1 MDGLEGWRRKIDE
14 IDRELMDLFERR
26 MALVANV
33 AKYKEENNLPIFQ
46 EDREK
51 LVIEKNL
58 NHIKQE
64 ELKKYVEEFLQSLMD
79 VSKEYQREKVLSQN
93 NNKIEITEVSKSSE
107 KLNKLKIGYGGT
119 EGSFSEEALL
129 KYFGENHNRKSYEEF
144 EGVFIGLKNG
154 EIDYGVLPIENSSTG
169 AVNDVYDLLR
179 KYGFYIVG
187 EESISITQ
195 HLLGCRG
202 ARIDL
207 IKEVYSHP
215 QGLQQSSNFLKQYSE
230 WKKIPNNNTAIAAK
244 LISETNDCT
253 KAAIASKRAASIY
266 GLDIL
271 KENINNEESNHTRF
285 IIIGKNIEN
294 SKEKDRISVVFTLE
308 NKVGTLFNMLSYINR
323 NGLNMVKI
331 ESRPVG
337 KEPWKYYFYIDFQ
350 GNIEENSVNNTL
362 ALIQKNSS
370 YYRLLGTF
378 KGVSL

>member
-1 MDGLEGWRRKIDE
+1 MDGLEGWRKKIDE

-26 MALVANV
+26 MDLVANV

-58 NHIKQE
+58 NHIQKE
-64 ELKKYVEEFLQSLMD
+64 ELKKYAEEFLQSLMD
-79 VSKEYQREKVLSQN
+79 VSKEYQREKVIN
-93 NNKIEITEVSKSSE
+93 EKNKIKIAEIHEPSE
-107 KLNKLKIGYGGT
+107 KLDILKIGYGGT

-129 KYFGENHNRKSYEEF
+129 KYFGENHKRKSYEEF
-144 EGVFIGLKNG
+144 EGVFVGLKNG
-154 EIDYGVLPIENSSTG
+154 EIDYGVVPIENSSTG

-202 ARIDL
+202 SKIEL
-207 IKEVYSHP
+207 IKEVYSHT
-215 QGLQQSSNFLKQYSE
+215 QGLQQSSNFLKKYPE
-230 WKKIPNNNTAIAAK
+230 WKKIPNNNTALAAK

-285 IIIGKNIEN
+285 IVIGKTIEN

-350 GNIEENSVNNTL
+350 GNLEEDSVNNTL
-362 ALIQKNSS
+362 TLIQKNSS
-370 YYRLLGTF
+370 YYRLLGAF

>member
-1 MDGLEGWRRKIDE
+1 MDGLEGWRKKIDE

-58 NHIKQE
+58 NYIKRE
-64 ELKKYVEEFLQSLMD
+64 ELKKYAEEFLQSLMD
-79 VSKEYQREKVLSQN
+79 VSKEYQREKVIN
-93 NNKIEITEVSKSSE
+93 GKNKIKIAEVDQPSE
-107 KLNKLKIGYGGT
+107 KIDNLKIGYGGT

-129 KYFGENHNRKSYEEF
+129 KYFGENHKRKSYEEF
-144 EGVFIGLKNG
+144 EGVFVGLKNG
-154 EIDYGVLPIENSSTG
+154 EIDYGVVPIENSSTG

-202 ARIDL
+202 AKIDL
-207 IKEVYSHP
+207 IKEVYSHT
-215 QGLQQSSNFLKQYSE
+215 QGLQQSSNFLKKYPV

-266 GLDIL
+266 GLEIL

-285 IIIGKNIEN
+285 IVIGKDIEN

-350 GNIEENSVNNTL
+350 GNLEEDSVNNTL
-362 ALIQKNSS
+362 NLIQKNSS
-370 YYRLLGTF
+370 YYRLLGAF